1 MKVRKNEPVLLLLL
15 LRCLLDKKFSR
26 GSSDCE
32 THHNPVEVNSKCV
45 WMDSLWIMLLFCKT
59 EARPDKPSEE
69 EVEEEKEEK
78 EEEGV
83 SA

>member
-1 MKVRKNEPVLLLLL
+1 
-15 LRCLLDKKFSR
+15 
-26 GSSDCE
+26 
-32 THHNPVEVNSKCV
+32 
-45 WMDSLWIMLLFCKT
+45 MDSLWIMLLFCKT

-83 SA
+83 SAWKRTEIQPLVDTFSAFFFPC